1 MRASVFTVRFLL
13 MICGCF
19 MRQTRVGGQSE
30 GFLSAGLVQTECRDR
45 YLWIRVASVQTPRF
59 EAVDDDGVHAI
70 STQLASRC
78 GYTISAFRV
87 DGSTVLRASF
97 HSCFTHN
104 QNDEVFTFKFNVM
117 LNDGGGGAMSSRSVS
132 AVCPGLSWTH
142 REVTCEED
150 YMEVNVKR
158 DSSCGGQGVEGRRA
172 WQEAFFKAQRTA
184 SSSWQLMFLQSDGQ
198 TTSMSVPEAE
208 RWGYSL
214 VATSQRVVLRS
225 PFNQPHSEVTMV
237 DGVPV
242 ETVQVSLFFKQK
254 LVLVITDMSMACTL
268 NSGSFDG
275 TRLLWDVPQVLPA
288 LAVEG
293 AEFKSRSFSLGLE
306 GFLLDV
312 ASATSRGL
320 SLVHQGGMVKIGV
333 PFGSEGGFRKS
344 LVVKNVYQES
354 YTALL
359 MYEHVFSLVFDDGH
373 SVDTKHRTFK
383 VLETPLIRRT
393 PFSLNQTIGEHQEFK
408 VYLGNIPADV
418 MLEDIWINGQ
428 HPLMLGKPEQGLSVG
443 PIVHLNGSKA
453 YELRLPFND
462 PTVQRTNVGGSV
474 VQYSIDLNLTL
485 TILPQRESYYH
496 QDLITAQVFDAFPQE
511 ITAYCLDGGI
521 SFSIIGASQ
530 SLWEVGVDHKPLTEQ
545 LVAQRGYR
553 LHNDSHRIVLD
564 VPVFSVG
571 YTYEGINLSN
581 FYGTFKLLLR
591 DSKTLAVQASTS
603 KRCLFRTEDM
613 IVCSADGTMT
623 VVATPTS
630 TWPMVRPE
638 RTSLLDRR
646 CKPKETDGS
655 RVLFEFMVDSC
666 GTRASVGEWYIVY
679 ENEILQERLLV
690 ADGPNFISREP
701 QFKVTVR
708 CFYPLSAVNR
718 VSLDRT
724 FASPTPGIGSVRVVE
739 SQRDSMKKPCLYQHP
754 ENTHAPS
761 DKLHLTQS
769 PLGTL
774 PFPSFVPRP
783 KPGKSRFITVPGGKN
798 KMLPSSNPDRSSK
811 TATQQVSRFY
821 PLTDVENL
829 NAPVENSEGGPSE
842 GYMTLASF
850 HRIPKGPVSRN
861 PGSSSQ
867 TRVSL
872 NKFPEGTKGTG
883 LPWIR
888 HVSGQR
894 DIAHHPSLQSLSVDS
909 SSGTADQK
917 QPTLSLYG
925 SSGVGM
931 AVGEVKN
938 PVYQPQYHYEPTQT
952 PQHPTFQQP
961 PDHMGNELP
970 QPSRQEMLHPA
981 DGKSAVPHQSD
992 LLQRFL
998 YSKLTT
1004 SPFHNVQN
1012 MEGLGPVEQNIQSAV
1027 QNVRVKPPSKFVSS
1041 VLRLNQKPVV
1051 QLTDFQSP
1059 NLSKYVAGMTP
1070 LGEGNYWFYRQTTEN
1085 RGSQPGEH
1093 IPERPGVSTPMQEP
1107 VLQSVLDQSLVINLT
1122 DPSPSQVKHSCPQV
1136 SQFSGQMEHRPLRA
1150 ETNEQ
1155 KPESS
1160 SSQRP
1165 VLPKCGSYLIRVK
1178 PAGLAVRFKAR
1189 DPSEPSQN
1197 QEHSDGILP
1206 TPSLTKNPRLANTGV
1221 KPLTTGQ
1228 VNRQTG
1234 GTSPLT
1240 TGQVNRQ
1247 TDQTGSDA
1255 KSLIHSTDCGGEA
1268 GLYGTSVHQG
1278 IIRGGRL

>member
-1 MRASVFTVRFLL
+1 RFW
-13 MICGCF
+13 F
-19 MRQTRVGGQSE
+19 
-30 GFLSAGLVQTECRDR
+30 GLVQTECRDR

-59 EAVDDDGVHAI
+59 EAVDEDGVHAI

-87 DGSTVLRASF
+87 DGFTVFRASF

-117 LNDGGGGAMSSRSVS
+117 LNDGGGGGAMSSRSVS
-132 AVCPGLSWTH
+132 AVCTGLSWTH

-150 YMEVNVKR
+150 YMEVRVRPPQLELSVKHLA
-158 DSSCGGQGVEGRRA
+158 E
-172 WQEAFFKAQRTA
+172 QEILHVAVRG
-184 SSSWQLMFLQSDGQ
+184 SSWQLMFLQSDGQ

-225 PFNQPHSEVTMV
+225 PLNQPHSEVTMV

-254 LVLVITDMSMACTL
+254 LVLVITDMSMAY
-268 NSGSFDG
+268 SGSFDG

-312 ASATSRGL
+312 ASAASRGL

-373 SVDTKHRTFK
+373 NFWVTFK
-383 VLETPLIRRT
+383 VFLPAE
-393 PFSLNQTIGEHQEFK
+393 TIGEHQEFK

-418 MLEDIWINGQ
+418 MLEEIWINGQ

-443 PIVHLNGSKA
+443 PIVHVNGSKA

-462 PTVQRTNVGGSV
+462 PTVQRTNVGGGV

-511 ITAYCLDGGI
+511 IAAYCLDGGI

-545 LVAQRGYR
+545 LVTQRGYR

-564 VPVFSVG
+564 VPVFSAG

-603 KRCLFRTEDM
+603 KQCLFRTEDM

-638 RTSLLDRR
+638 RTALLDRR

-666 GTRASVGEWYIVY
+666 GTRASV
-679 ENEILQERLLV
+679 RM
-690 ADGPNFISREP
+690 
-701 QFKVTVR
+701 VTVR

-724 FASPTPGIGSVRVVE
+724 FASATPGIGSVRVVE
-739 SQRDSMKKPCLYQHP
+739 SQR
-754 ENTHAPS
+754 
-761 DKLHLTQS
+761 
-769 PLGTL
+769 
-774 PFPSFVPRP
+774 
-783 KPGKSRFITVPGGKN
+783 
-798 KMLPSSNPDRSSK
+798 
-811 TATQQVSRFY
+811 
-821 PLTDVENL
+821 
-829 NAPVENSEGGPSE
+829 
-842 GYMTLASF
+842 
-850 HRIPKGPVSRN
+850 
-861 PGSSSQ
+861 
-867 TRVSL
+867 
-872 NKFPEGTKGTG
+872 
-883 LPWIR
+883 
-888 HVSGQR
+888 GQG
-894 DIAHHPSLQSLSVDS
+894 SLQ
-909 SSGTADQK
+909 
-917 QPTLSLYG
+917 
-925 SSGVGM
+925 
-931 AVGEVKN
+931 
-938 PVYQPQYHYEPTQT
+938 
-952 PQHPTFQQP
+952 
-961 PDHMGNELP
+961 
-970 QPSRQEMLHPA
+970 R
-981 DGKSAVPHQSD
+981 
-992 LLQRFL
+992 R
-998 YSKLTT
+998 
-1004 SPFHNVQN
+1004 
-1012 MEGLGPVEQNIQSAV
+1012 
-1027 QNVRVKPPSKFVSS
+1027 
-1041 VLRLNQKPVV
+1041 
-1051 QLTDFQSP
+1051 
-1059 NLSKYVAGMTP
+1059 
-1070 LGEGNYWFYRQTTEN
+1070 
-1085 RGSQPGEH
+1085 
-1093 IPERPGVSTPMQEP
+1093 
-1107 VLQSVLDQSLVINLT
+1107 
-1122 DPSPSQVKHSCPQV
+1122 
-1136 SQFSGQMEHRPLRA
+1136 
-1150 ETNEQ
+1150 
-1155 KPESS
+1155 
-1160 SSQRP
+1160 
-1165 VLPKCGSYLIRVK
+1165 
-1178 PAGLAVRFKAR
+1178 
-1189 DPSEPSQN
+1189 
-1197 QEHSDGILP
+1197 
-1206 TPSLTKNPRLANTGV
+1206 
-1221 KPLTTGQ
+1221 
-1228 VNRQTG
+1228 
-1234 GTSPLT
+1234 
-1240 TGQVNRQ
+1240 
-1247 TDQTGSDA
+1247 
-1255 KSLIHSTDCGGEA
+1255 
-1268 GLYGTSVHQG
+1268 
-1278 IIRGGRL
+1278 